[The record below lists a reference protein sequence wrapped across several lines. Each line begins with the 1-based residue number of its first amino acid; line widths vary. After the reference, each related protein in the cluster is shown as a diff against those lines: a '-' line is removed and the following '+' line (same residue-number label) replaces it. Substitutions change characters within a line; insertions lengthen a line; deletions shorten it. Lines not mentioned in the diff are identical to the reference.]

1 MSALEDLINNNKIRE
16 KNAKK
21 RENNLLK
28 LDYNDLM
35 ANGALVQI
43 LMYLAKRTANSY
55 KARLEKDEEKQDLF
69 EAIREILK
77 ENKKL
82 QKEYA
87 DTDEFA
93 DKLKSV
99 LKEKMPNLSDESLNE
114 FKAQCKE
121 VLENDNVKL
130 DAKFFLKD
138 REIKKEIQKDK
149 QTEHNRNKASHNR
162 QRQ

>member
-16 KNAKK
+16 ENAKK
-21 RENNLLK
+21 RENDLLK
-28 LDYNDLM
+28 LDQNDLM

-55 KARLEKDEEKQDLF
+55 KAKLEKDKEKQDLF
-69 EAIREILK
+69 EAIKEILK

-121 VLENDNVKL
+121 NDNVKL
-130 DAKFFLKD
+130 NAEFFLKD

>member
-16 KNAKK
+16 ENAKK
-21 RENNLLK
+21 REKDLLK
-28 LDYNDLM
+28 LDHNDLM

-43 LMYLAKRTANSY
+43 LMYLAKRTVNSY

-69 EAIREILK
+69 EAIKEILK
-77 ENKKL
+77 ENKNL

-130 DAKFFLKD
+130 NAEFFLKD
-138 REIKKEIQKDK
+138 KKIKKEIQKDK